1 MKTRLRRRVVHRLCW
16 AMLALCLCLGQ
27 SWGWTSVAVGGEEP
41 SLNQG
46 LQHYQL
52 GDFQGAIQI
61 WQAELATVPR
71 STSALKIA
79 RLRWLVRAHQQ
90 LGQWTA
96 AIAMLEQLR
105 TLYQQQHDHRQ
116 VGRLLTELAQIHSA
130 LGQYGRALE
139 MLCQPL
145 VTGQSLPTAE
155 GDCVAESAV
164 AIAVKTQDV
173 PGRAAALGALG
184 DVYRLQGRYDLA
196 LQWFTQS
203 LDLATTANLT
213 PTMLAALQGVGNTY
227 TNLAGRE
234 YRYAQFAQDSQ
245 PEQTQLLRQRA
256 LRYDQLAMQ
265 AFERSLALM
274 AEPADRMNAVRV
286 RLNLIP
292 LYHRNDRAIAKL
304 VQEVQ
309 SYLPLLPPSAETV
322 SVLVRFATVSQLV
335 PGADANL
342 DWAIRCPTQPPPPSV
357 VAGLSRAYELAQQIQ
372 EPAAISLTLGRLGHV
387 YECRQDY
394 GMALQWTQRAQLAG
408 QNQAGRYLWHWQ
420 AARIFKA
427 QGNVRE
433 ALTAYEMAVDV
444 LKGIRSDLAI
454 AGRDVQFDFRDRVE
468 PIYREYAALQLIQAT
483 QISSGIGHPAS
494 QLVTTL
500 PVEARGK
507 NSLGEVGMEGLGLD
521 ASHNSSLPAALVSSA
536 LETIDGLHLA
546 ELQNYLGDDCT
557 LEPISKPIALLDPKT
572 AVLSSLLL
580 GDRAA
585 LILTRPAGPDH
596 VQSQVRW
603 LPVSPQ
609 ELTTTVNLLRLQLEK
624 RSDLANGYRQ
634 PARQLYDWLIQPFS
648 ADLEQVETLVFVQ
661 DGILRSIPMATLY
674 DGQRFLME
682 RYAIANTL
690 SLTLVDPT
698 HFDRRNLRVVA
709 FGLTQPALLEGDLA
723 FDGLQDVTAEIQQ
736 IIAAI
741 PGSTGIFDR
750 DFTRDRLRQ
759 EIVQQANT
767 PIIHLATHGKFG
779 IDSRDTFLVTG
790 QLTES
795 ARPSSLP
802 SSAPGI
808 IRHYNEKLTMNQ
820 LYAMLRQRQQGN
832 PVELLTL
839 TACETAVGSDRDA
852 LGIAGIALQAGARSA
867 IASLWQVDDRSTA
880 TLITHF
886 YQGLRQGL
894 SRAKALQQAQI
905 SWLKENPGSHPSFW
919 AALILVGTWL

>member
-1 MKTRLRRRVVHRLCW
+1 
-16 AMLALCLCLGQ
+16 MLALCLCLGQ
-27 SWGWTSVAVGGEEP
+27 SWGWMPAAVGSEEL

-46 LQHYQL
+46 LHHYQS
-52 GDFQGAIQI
+52 GDFRGAIQI
-61 WQAELATVPR
+61 WQAELAAIPR
-71 STSALKIA
+71 SAPARKIT

-90 LGQWTA
+90 LGQWTP
-96 AIAMLEQLR
+96 AIATLEQLR

-116 VGRLLTELAQIHSA
+116 IGRLLMELAQIHST
-130 LGQYGRALE
+130 LGQYDRALE
-139 MLCQPL
+139 LLCQPSML
-145 VTGQSLPTAE
+145 EQSLSTNGESCA
-155 GDCVAESAV
+155 AESALK
-164 AIAVKTQDV
+164 IAVKTQDV
-173 PGRAAALGALG
+173 PGQAAVLGVFG

-196 LQWFTQS
+196 LRWFTQS

-234 YRYAQFAQDSQ
+234 YRHAQFAQSSQ
-245 PEQTQLLRQRA
+245 LGQTQSLRKRA
-256 LRYDQLAMQ
+256 LYYDQLAIE
-265 AFERSLALM
+265 ALERSLALM
-274 AEPADRMNAVRV
+274 AGPVDRINAVRV

-309 SYLPLLPPSAETV
+309 DQLPLLPPTAETV
-322 SVLVRFATVSQLV
+322 SILVRFATLLQLV
-335 PGADANL
+335 PGADVGL
-342 DWAIRCPTQPPPPSV
+342 DWAVQCPTQPPLPSV
-357 VAGLSRAYELAQQIQ
+357 VLGLSRAYELAHQIQ
-372 EPAAISLTLGRLGHV
+372 DPAAIALTLGQLGHV

-408 QNQAGRYLWHWQ
+408 QNQAGRYLWYWQ

-427 QGNVRE
+427 QGNIRE
-433 ALTAYEMAVDV
+433 ALAAYEMAVGV

-483 QISSGIGHPAS
+483 QISAGIGGESA
-494 QLVTTL
+494 QVVAAM
-500 PVEARGK
+500 PVNAGNK
-507 NSLGEVGMEGLGLD
+507 AVVSDVSTEGLGLQIT
-521 ASHNSSLPAALVSSA
+521 AKTSSLPSTLVNSA

-585 LILTRPAGPDH
+585 LILTRPMGADQ
-596 VQSQVRW
+596 VRYQVRW
-603 LPVSPQ
+603 LPVSSQ
-609 ELTTTVNLLRLQLEK
+609 ELTATVNSLRLQLEK
-624 RSDLANGYRQ
+624 RSDLAHGYRQ

-648 ADLEQVETLVFVQ
+648 EDLDQVETLVFVQ

-674 DGQRFLME
+674 DGQRFLMQ

-709 FGLTQPALLEGDLA
+709 FGLTQPALLEGDIA

-750 DFTRDRLRQ
+750 DFTRDRLRR
-759 EIVQQANT
+759 EIVQQASA
-767 PIIHLATHGKFG
+767 PIIHMATHGKFG

-790 QLTES
+790 KLTE
-795 ARPSSLP
+795 AGQPPLSSTSTP
-802 SSAPGI
+802 TRS
-808 IRHYNEKLTMNQ
+808 YNEKLTMNQ
-820 LYAMLRQRQQGN
+820 LYSMLRQRQQGN

-905 SWLKENPGSHPSFW
+905 DWLKENPGSHPSFW